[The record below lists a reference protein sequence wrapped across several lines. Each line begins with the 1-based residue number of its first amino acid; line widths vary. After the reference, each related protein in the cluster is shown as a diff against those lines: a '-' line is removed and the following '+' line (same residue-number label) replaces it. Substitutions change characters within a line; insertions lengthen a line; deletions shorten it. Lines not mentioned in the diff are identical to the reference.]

1 MVWKQFVITVVGF
14 YAPISFWKRGHH
26 PENDRYRNVLY
37 QLSIAICGYL
47 SKKRSLNSGKSTPN
61 VSEIVRKPFWMI
73 YHCNQQ
79 LSSTLEIQIS
89 RKCLLSNSMEPRN
102 ASRIRCWEIR
112 NSKIFWNFITKTV
125 ALRECKIWLALVQT
139 SCQDR
144 PQHIFESQKTYVFLE
159 NALAPNSRQWAT
171 VCKPL

>member
-1 MVWKQFVITVVGF
+1 MVWNQLVIMGVGF

-37 QLSIAICGYL
+37 QLSIAVCGYL

-61 VSEIVRKPFWMI
+61 VSDIVRKPFWMI

-89 RKCLLSNSMEPRN
+89 QKCLKWHGASKCLENSMLGNPKFKN
-102 ASRIRCWEIR
+102 ILKFH
-112 NSKIFWNFITKTV
+112 NK
-125 ALRECKIWLALVQT
+125 
-139 SCQDR
+139 
-144 PQHIFESQKTYVFLE
+144 
-159 NALAPNSRQWAT
+159 NSRAKRVQNMVGIDAAILSGQASTHFW
-171 VCKPL
+171 KPKNVRFPGKCVST